1 MHAAAA
7 QTHTHTHTHTELLL
21 LVTMAEK
28 TKLIKRDYTLL
39 ELMLTMLVISASL
52 NVRAETRAIC
62 RKVHFLMKRLY
73 GLWVLHRVYD
83 VTGLCVV
90 CSRYEQQAV

>member
-7 QTHTHTHTHTELLL
+7 HTHRASALSNY
-21 LVTMAEK
+21 VTEK

-52 NVRAETRAIC
+52 RVMAETRAIC
-62 RKVHFLMKRLY
+62 RNI
-73 GLWVLHRVYD
+73 
-83 VTGLCVV
+83 
-90 CSRYEQQAV
+90 

>member
-7 QTHTHTHTHTELLL
+7 QTYTHTELLL
-21 LVTMAEK
+21 LVTVTEK

-52 NVRAETRAIC
+52 RVRSETRAIC
-62 RKVHFLMKRLY
+62 RNI
-73 GLWVLHRVYD
+73 
-83 VTGLCVV
+83 
-90 CSRYEQQAV
+90 